1 MSGSYGTDIPG
12 FLSEPTTPQPAEDD
26 HYMGR
31 VGWVTF
37 ACVMLVITGFVNVM
51 YGFAAVGDANFYADD
66 ARFIIGDLNTWGWV
80 HVGLGSLALIAA
92 FLIVWG
98 SEPGR
103 WMGIFVAGLNAITQI
118 LFIDSYPFLALSVFA
133 LDVLVVF
140 GLAVH
145 GGRRLDL

>member
-1 MSGSYGTDIPG
+1 MSGTYGSDIPG
-12 FLSEPTTPQPAEDD
+12 FLSEPTTPQTPEDD

-51 YGFAAVGDANFYADD
+51 YGFAAVGDAKFYADD
-66 ARFIIGDLNTWGWV
+66 ARYIFGDLNTWGWV
-80 HVGLGSLALIAA
+80 HIGLGSLAVIAA
-92 FLIVWG
+92 FLIIWG
-98 SEPGR
+98 SEAGR
-103 WMGIFVAGLNAITQI
+103 WLGMLIAGLNAITQI

-133 LDVLVVF
+133 LDILVVF
-140 GLAVH
+140 GLAAH

>member
-1 MSGSYGTDIPG
+1 MNGTLGNDIPG
-12 FLSEPTTPQPAEDD
+12 FLSEPTSPQPVEED

-37 ACVMLVITGFVNVM
+37 ACVMLVIAGSVNIM
-51 YGFAAVGDANFYADD
+51 YGFAAIGDASFYADD
-66 ARFIIGDLNTWGWV
+66 ARFIFGDLNTWGWV

-92 FLIVWG
+92 FLVVWG

-103 WMGIFVAGLNAITQI
+103 WLGILVAGVNAITQL
-118 LFIDSYPFLALSVFA
+118 LFIDSFPFLAITVFGI
-133 LDVLVVF
+133 DILVVY
-140 GLAVH
+140 GLVAH